1 MNPYQAAMHYLATI
15 RARLREPSSL
25 AAIGAG
31 FLMLKDWAP
40 NPALWYVAQGVV
52 GVILLAAVLM
62 PERK

>member
-1 MNPYQAAMHYLATI
+1 MTHYLATV

-31 FLMLKDWAP
+31 FLMLKDWMP
-40 NPALWYVAQGVV
+40 TEALWYGAQGVV
-52 GVILLAAVLM
+52 GLVLLAAVLV